1 MRRLEGALALLLLA
15 GCVGY
20 RAGDLRRGDP
30 MVERGT
36 ECLDLRVSPYR
47 DAEVDARGWMAVR
60 YELGNHC
67 RAAIEVDLG
76 RARVARLADGMWM
89 SPRGQA
95 EVRPVLLDA
104 GTRGGEILAYAASD
118 AADYCVDLSGVAPGT
133 ERLEP
138 VCFSYSRAMKEGKP

>member
-1 MRRLEGALALLLLA
+1 MRCLEGALATLLLA

-20 RAGDLRRGDP
+20 RAGDLRGGDP
-30 MVERGT
+30 MAERGT

-47 DAEVDARGWMAVR
+47 DAEVDRRGWLAVR

-76 RARVARLADGMWM
+76 RARVTRLADGMTM

-95 EVRPVLLDA
+95 TVRPVLLDA
-104 GTRGGEILAYAASD
+104 GGMGGEILAYAASD
-118 AADYCVDLSGVAPGT
+118 ARDYCVDLGGVAPGT
-133 ERLEP
+133 DRLQP
-138 VCFSYSRAMKEGKP
+138 VCFSTPHDTEKKEQ